1 MSSYES
7 VPGLPAS
14 LKAQRQ
20 GAVGTLW
27 LARSEKRNALDD
39 RTILGIETY
48 FSGLAEDIKAVVLA
62 AEGADFSA
70 GLDLGEIKERGISA
84 LLMAPVLFLT
94 LMLGPLGFLLYLV
107 LRDVAARSFG
117 GRTAPEP
124 SGKERV

>member
-1 MSSYES
+1 MGRVQGGRDHRGGAGVPAAQGWRLPAGREGKLRIKSLAEAASRMLSDPS

-14 LKAQRQ
+14 LKATRQ

-48 FSGLAEDIKAVVLA
+48 FTSVANDVKVGVLA

-70 GLDLGEIKERGISA
+70 GLDLGDA
-84 LLMAPVLFLT
+84 N
-94 LMLGPLGFLLYLV
+94 
-107 LRDVAARSFG
+107 
-117 GRTAPEP
+117 
-124 SGKERV
+124 